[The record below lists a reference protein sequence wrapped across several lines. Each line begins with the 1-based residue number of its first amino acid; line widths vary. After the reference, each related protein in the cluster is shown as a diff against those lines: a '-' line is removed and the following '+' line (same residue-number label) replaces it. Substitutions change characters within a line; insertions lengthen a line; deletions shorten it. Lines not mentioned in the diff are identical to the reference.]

1 MLFATKISLETKIL
15 WLILVLELY
24 IPDEPVACLLSTPPS
39 LLVTPSVN
47 RILYQL
53 SNKPNHFFVNVLV
66 TPPMIRILY
75 HVSTKPNHFFVNVLV
90 TPPISRILYHM
101 STKQTA
107 FYQGFG
113 GAIKE
118 QNFVLCANQTK
129 SLSIN
134 VWITP

>member
-1 MLFATKISLETKIL
+1 M
-15 WLILVLELY
+15 
-24 IPDEPVACLLSTPPS
+24 C
-39 LLVTPSVN
+39 
-47 RILYQL
+47 Q
-53 SNKPNHFFVNVLV
+53 PNQTAFF
-66 TPPMIRILY
+66 I
-75 HVSTKPNHFFVNVLV
+75 NVLV

-113 GAIKE
+113 SAIKE

-134 VWITP
+134 AWITPSKNQSLPPSL